1 MSNQIMKREKFNVM
15 FTSEEKQMV
24 IDKAIKYGY
33 GSKLAE
39 YIRDACIHEKLYI
52 ENVEGKKEILA
63 CIDEYIK
70 QVRIYI
76 EKVNDLLKQNFVNKE
91 DILFIRN
98 QQDKILEAINKLIK
112 VVLKVLS
119 TNSTPKFQKRL
130 RFIEK
135 YKVTNEFID
144 SILKKEFA
152 VIQPSN
158 LNIKRTNNN
167 IVIIYNQN
175 LKLFDI
181 ENLNYDSLIVLIDEQ
196 REFAL
201 HNNFYLLFNVKE
213 QKIEIK
219 FAKCF
224 SDKQQGL
231 DFYDEYKNN
240 NEVEILDF
248 FDKEG

>member
-15 FTSEEKQMV
+15 FTSEEKQIV

-76 EKVNDLLKQNFVNKE
+76 EKVNDLLRKNTVTKE
-91 DILFIRN
+91 DILFIKN
-98 QQDKILEAINKLIK
+98 QQEKILEAINKLIK
-112 VVLKVLS
+112 IVLKVLS

-135 YKVTNEFID
+135 HKVTNEFVD
-144 SILKKEFA
+144 SILKKKF
-152 VIQPSN
+152 VVVQPSN
-158 LNIKRTNNN
+158 LNIKRTKNN
-167 IVIIYNQN
+167 IVIVYNKN

-181 ENLNYDSLIVLIDEQ
+181 ENLNYNSLIVLIDEQ

-201 HNNFYLLFNVKE
+201 HNNFYLFLNVE
-213 QKIEIK
+213 NQKIEIK
-219 FAKCF
+219 LAKCF

-231 DFYDEYKNN
+231 DFY
-240 NEVEILDF
+240 NENKASNEIELLDF